1 MDSSNRMDMDM
12 DMDMDGDKRRA
23 HAVGRA
29 DRGQSLTELAL
40 VLPVIIAILIG
51 IVELGSAF
59 SVKIEVQQAVAH
71 AVRIAAL
78 EGNGG
83 YICPPTGPI
92 SPTNT
97 VDLDAIN
104 AITTSKGIDPGG
116 IAQIQIYKADVNGN
130 VYHNKANIYSTAPFS
145 NPVQWNWPQCTRNA
159 SPASDSVGVH
169 ITYHYHPILSL
180 PGFSNVTI
188 DDQSVQRINPI
199 KGQNPCPFPGI
210 PVTVTVTAVNPGQDQ
225 INWSIPPGESAAS
238 YNIYS
243 AISGLNGDQFGATP
257 VTLSPPNSALT
268 VGSTTPDGYT
278 PVQATVPVTTVTT
291 GLPTGFLTLYEVAG
305 ANYCGEGEHSDS
317 ASDGRAST
325 PTPTATPNAT
335 QTAIAAAN
343 APAYALRINS
353 GGPDVSPFVADN
365 YFMGGSVGTT
375 STMINT
381 SGVTNPAPQ
390 QVYQSQR
397 IGSSFTYTIPGL
409 TAGAP
414 YTVRLHFAEFTATA
428 ARQRQFNVGINATQV
443 MTNYDI
449 FNDVGAANVAV
460 VKEFTATADSSGAI
474 TIAFTGTTGS
484 AVVNGIEI
492 LSTLKVGDATATAVA
507 ANATATAAPGA
518 TAAAD
523 VASTCS
529 SATSNLV
536 GCWSFNEPLDPPSTT
551 TADSSGKGNTGTF
564 NGGVSRVAG
573 DTPAFG
579 NAVRLDGTSGYIDTG
594 TAPSSSVLN
603 IAGDVSVSA
612 WVYFNGTPGAMVTG
626 DNKIASR
633 QSSTGGYKLS
643 VYNEGSAAYA
653 EFEVRDASGNRLLTR
668 TGTNPSGTTL
678 SGAGTPIL
686 AGQWY
691 HIVGV
696 YSTSNGGTLTTYV
709 NGAQDRQLSNIG
721 LSALASSSGRFEM
734 GKESDPSASLPAF
747 LNGQLDEVRVY
758 NAALT
763 APQVVSLYKQPGVAA
778 TATAAPLA
786 TGTAAVADSATAA
799 SGATSTS
806 VAGST
811 AAVETAVAGS
821 TATVVAGA
829 TGTVVAGATG
839 TVVAAA
845 TANALGTA
853 LAPAAAIAMASC
865 DSSNATAVAGCWTFN
880 ENTGSVAHDTSPN
893 HNDETLGGDAAWNPS
908 GYSASAIQFNGAG
921 YLSNT
926 AMSGLPAANASQSVS
941 WWVNVPAANTL
952 TGTQTFLSLTNGGSV
967 AMQFGVNAGKLGVW
981 KGLHTF
987 LAYTTTLPSANTWTN
1002 YIYTYD
1008 ASTGTHRLYVNGAL
1022 AGGDGAVSTVSAQN
1036 GAPNRLDFGQ
1046 WIDGSERFTGSLDEV
1061 RIYNYAL
1068 SPIEAPAVAAAP
1080 PLTQDQA
1087 NATATA
1093 RANATATA
1101 QALPTATNTPI
1112 PCAALPA
1119 NWADG
1124 DIGAVGGATGQACYA
1139 DGTYTVVGAGDDIWN
1154 GADAF
1159 HYAYQPLIGD
1169 GQIVARVTG
1178 QFDTNEWAKAGV
1190 MIRETLDPGASN
1202 AFVALTPNHGADF
1215 QYRAGAGNSSTY
1227 AGGPAANTPYWVRL
1241 ARQGNLFTAAVSS
1254 DNSSWTV
1261 ISSATITMTTSAYI
1275 GLAVTSHNPRTL
1287 NTSTFDNVTL
1297 SGGVPSTPTPTAT
1310 SASTMTPTVTAT
1322 STAASTSMSTS
1333 TPTSTATSTPTSTAT
1348 STPTST
1354 ATSTPTS
1361 TATATVTLTNTLV
1374 PTATATS
1381 TSTATAIPTAT
1392 STRVPTSTPTLT
1404 PTATATPT
1412 NTAVPPTPTSTST
1425 STPVPPTVTPTA
1437 TATATSTAT
1446 ATVMP
1451 TRTSTPTSTATS
1463 TALPTATSTA
1473 LPTATSTALPTATST
1488 AIPTATSTAIPTATS
1503 TAIPTATPTSTAT
1516 ATNTPTPTATVTRT
1530 PVPPTFTA
1538 VPTPTNTP
1546 LPTATSTPLPMPT
1559 STATATPISTATR
1572 TMTPVPTSTAT
1583 ATATPTFTSTPTSTS
1598 TATAYATTCG
1608 ASGGVGLQGQYYDD
1622 TNNPGQPLSGTL
1634 KLTRIDPTVN
1644 FNYGAGSPDPSLPN
1658 DHFSARWTGEVQP
1671 PTSGTYTF
1679 HTSSDDGVRL
1689 WVNGQLLINNW
1700 TLHGQAEDYG
1710 AIALTAG
1717 QKYDIRME
1725 YYEYTGN
1732 AVAILSWAYSGQ
1744 SDTVIPQSALYSPL
1758 PASCVAPTATATATA
1773 TNTPVPTAT
1782 STSTSTPT
1790 QTATSTPTRTATAT
1804 ATTVPTPTST
1814 PTTVPPPATGLQ
1826 TWYKADQG
1834 VTSSGGLVSSWGDT
1848 SGHNNN
1854 ATQSTSANQPSLVA
1868 NSLNGLPVI
1877 HFNGSSTQL
1886 ALTRPI
1892 SSDFTIV
1899 VEFRSSQLFGSG
1911 TQWYNGAGL
1920 VDGEVSGVA
1929 NDFGLSL
1936 NQGRVLGGTG
1946 SPDTTASSASASYA
1960 DSNAHTAVFKRVAA
1974 TGALSLYVD
1983 GQLVGTATGGKQQ
1996 LTSPPRLVLGS
2007 LQTNL
2012 NYFSGD
2018 IAEVLIYSQA
2028 LSDTDRQTVENY
2040 LRNKW

>member
-1 MDSSNRMDMDM
+1 MDSSNRM

-116 IAQIQIYKADVNGN
+116 IGQIQIYKADVNGN

-169 ITYHYHPILSL
+169 VTYHYHPILSL
-180 PGFSNVTI
+180 PGFSSVTI

-225 INWSIPPGESAAS
+225 INWSMPPGESAAS

-257 VTLSPPNSALT
+257 FTLSPPNSALT

-278 PVQATVPVTTVTT
+278 PVQATVPVTAGV
-291 GLPTGFLTLYEVAG
+291 LTLYEVAG

-317 ASDGRAST
+317 VGDGRT
-325 PTPTATPNAT
+325 PAPPTATPNAT
-335 QTAIAAAN
+335 QTAVAAAN
-343 APAYALRINS
+343 APAYALQINS
-353 GGPDVSPFVADN
+353 GGLQVSPFITDTDYTGGVAATAA
-365 YFMGGSVGTT
+365 GTSIDT
-375 STMINT
+375 RAPNA
-381 SGVTNPAPQ
+381 APQ

-397 IGSSFTYTIPGL
+397 TSSSSDPGAGFSYVVSGL
-409 TAGAP
+409 VAGAS
-414 YTVRLHFAEFTATA
+414 YTVRLHFVEWTSLTPDQRGFDVAVNGTPALSNFDIIYATHD
-428 ARQRQFNVGINATQV
+428 NNSI
-443 MTNYDI
+443 DE
-449 FNDVGAANVAV
+449 AV
-460 VKEFTATADSSGAI
+460 VKDISAIADATTGKI
-474 TIAFTGTTGS
+474 TIQFTNEHEVAKVS
-484 AVVNGIEI
+484 GIEI

-536 GCWSFNEPLDPPSTT
+536 GCWSFNEPLDTASMTT
-551 TADSSGKGNTGTF
+551 TDSSGYGNTGTF

-579 NAVRLDGTSGYIDTG
+579 NAVSLDGTSGYIDTG
-594 TAPSSSVLN
+594 TAATSSVLN

-612 WVYFNGTPGAMVTG
+612 WVYFPGTLDATVTG
-626 DNKIASR
+626 DNKIAGR
-633 QSSTGGYKLS
+633 QFGSGSNGGYKLG
-643 VYNEGSAAYA
+643 VYNEGSNAYA
-653 EFEVRDASGNRLLTR
+653 EFEVRDASNKQLLTR
-668 TGTNPSGTTL
+668 AGVINPPSMTLTGAGITDT
-678 SGAGTPIL
+678 GTPIK
-686 AGQWY
+686 AGHWY

-696 YSTSNGGTLTTYV
+696 YSTSGGGTLTTYV
-709 NGAQDRQLSNIG
+709 NGVQDRQLSG
-721 LSALASSSGRFEM
+721 VGSSALGSSSGSFQI
-734 GKESDPSASLPAF
+734 GKEPFNTTGYLH
-747 LNGQLDEVRVY
+747 GMVDEVRVY

-763 APQVVSLYKQPGVAA
+763 APQVVSLYNQPGVAA

-799 SGATSTS
+799 AGATSTS

-821 TATVVAGA
+821 TA
-829 TGTVVAGATG
+829 TVVAGATG

-865 DSSNATAVAGCWTFN
+865 DSSNATAVAGCWAFN

-893 HNDETLGGDAAWNPS
+893 HNDETLGGDAAWNPT

-1190 MIRETLDPGASN
+1190 MIRETRDPGASN

-1215 QYRAGAGNSSTY
+1215 QYRAGAGNGSTY

-1275 GLAVTSHNPRTL
+1275 GLAVTSHNPGTL
-1287 NTSTFDNVTL
+1287 NTSKFDNVTL

-1310 SASTMTPTVTAT
+1310 SASTMTPTATAT

-1333 TPTSTATSTPTSTAT
+1333 TPTSTATT
-1348 STPTST
+1348 
-1354 ATSTPTS
+1354 
-1361 TATATVTLTNTLV
+1361 TVTPTNTLV

-1473 LPTATSTALPTATST
+1473 
-1488 AIPTATSTAIPTATS
+1488 
-1503 TAIPTATPTSTAT
+1503 IPTATPTSTAT

-1572 TMTPVPTSTAT
+1572 TMTPVPTSTTT

-1598 TATAYATTCG
+1598 TATATATPNGTATAIAAATAYATTCG

-1854 ATQSTSANQPSLVA
+1854 AMQSTSANQPSLVA

>member
-1 MDSSNRMDMDM
+1 MDSSNKMNIGMDRDE
-12 DMDMDGDKRRA
+12 RRA

-29 DRGQSLTELAL
+29 GRGQSLTELAL

-59 SVKIEVQQAVAH
+59 SAKIEVQQAVAH

-116 IAQIQIYKADVNGN
+116 IGQIQIYKADVNGN

-225 INWSIPPGESAAS
+225 INWSMPPGESAAS

-268 VGSTTPDGYT
+268 VGSTTSDGYT
-278 PVQATVPVTTVTT
+278 PVQATVPVTAGV
-291 GLPTGFLTLYEVAG
+291 LTLYEVAG

-317 ASDGRAST
+317 VGDGRT
-325 PTPTATPNAT
+325 PAPPTATPNAT
-335 QTAIAAAN
+335 QTAVAAAN
-343 APAYALRINS
+343 APAYALQINS
-353 GGPDVSPFVADN
+353 GGPQVSSFITDTDTYFTGGVAAMALD
-365 YFMGGSVGTT
+365 GTSIAT
-375 STMINT
+375 SQAT
-381 SGVTNPAPQ
+381 GAAPQ
-390 QVYQSQR
+390 QVYLTQR
-397 IGSSFTYTIPGL
+397 TSSSSDPGAGFSYVVPGL
-409 TAGAP
+409 VAGAS
-414 YTVRLHFAEFTATA
+414 YTVRLHFVEWTSLTPN
-428 ARQRQFNVGINATQV
+428 QRGFDVAVNGTPALSNFDIINATHD
-443 MTNYDI
+443 NNSIDE
-449 FNDVGAANVAV
+449 AV
-460 VKEFTATADSSGAI
+460 VKDIPAIADTTTGKI
-474 TIAFTGTTGS
+474 TIQFTNENEVAKVS
-484 AVVNGIEI
+484 GIEI
-492 LSTLKVGDATATAVA
+492 LSQLTAGNATATAVA
-507 ANATATAAPGA
+507 ANATATAAPAA

-579 NAVRLDGTSGYIDTG
+579 NAVSLDGNSGYIDTG
-594 TAPSSSVLN
+594 TAATSSVLN

-612 WVYFNGTPGAMVTG
+612 WVYFPGTLDATVTG
-626 DNKIASR
+626 DNKIAGR
-633 QSSTGGYKLS
+633 QFGSGSNGGYKLG
-643 VYNEGSAAYA
+643 VYNEGSNAYA
-653 EFEVRDASGNRLLTR
+653 EFEVRDASNKQLLTR
-668 TGTNPSGTTL
+668 AGVINPPSMTLTGAGITDT
-678 SGAGTPIL
+678 GTPIK
-686 AGQWY
+686 AGHWY

-696 YSTSNGGTLTTYV
+696 YSTSGSGTLTTYV
-709 NGAQDRQLSNIG
+709 NGVQDRQLSG
-721 LSALASSSGRFEM
+721 VGSSALGSSSGSFQI
-734 GKESDPSASLPAF
+734 GKEPFNTTGYLH
-747 LNGQLDEVRVY
+747 GMVDEVRVY

-763 APQVVSLYKQPGVAA
+763 APQVVSLYNQPGVAA

-799 SGATSTS
+799 SGATGTS

-821 TATVVAGA
+821 TA
-829 TGTVVAGATG
+829 TVVAGATG

-908 GYSASAIQFNGAG
+908 GKSASAIQFNGAG

-926 AMSGLPAANASQSVS
+926 SMSGLPAANASQSVS

-987 LAYTTTLPSANTWTN
+987 LAYTTTLPQANTWTN

-1068 SPIEAPAVAAAP
+1068 SPIEAPAVVAAP

-1087 NATATA
+1087 NGTATA

-1112 PCAALPA
+1112 PCGALPA

-1361 TATATVTLTNTLV
+1361 TATTTVTPTNTPV

-1381 TSTATAIPTAT
+1381 TSTATAMP
-1392 STRVPTSTPTLT
+1392 
-1404 PTATATPT
+1404 TATPT
-1412 NTAVPPTPTSTST
+1412 STNTPTPTNTPVPPTPTSTST

-1437 TATATSTAT
+1437 TNTATATST
-1446 ATVMP
+1446 
-1451 TRTSTPTSTATS
+1451 ST
-1463 TALPTATSTA
+1463 
-1473 LPTATSTALPTATST
+1473 
-1488 AIPTATSTAIPTATS
+1488 
-1503 TAIPTATPTSTAT
+1503 PTATPTSTAT
-1516 ATNTPTPTATVTRT
+1516 ATSTPTNTATNTATVTST
-1530 PVPPTFTA
+1530 PM
-1538 VPTPTNTP
+1538 
-1546 LPTATSTPLPMPT
+1546 PTATTTPTPT
-1559 STATATPISTATR
+1559 STATATPTNTAVPTATN
-1572 TMTPVPTSTAT
+1572 TATATPTSTAT
-1583 ATATPTFTSTPTSTS
+1583 ATPTSTA
-1598 TATAYATTCG
+1598 TLTPTVTPNGTATAIAAATAYATTCG

-1744 SDTVIPQSALYSPL
+1744 SDTVIPQSALYPL
-1758 PASCVAPTATATATA
+1758 LPGSCVAPTATAT
-1773 TNTPVPTAT
+1773 PLPTAT
-1782 STSTSTPT
+1782 STVTSTPLPT
-1790 QTATSTPTRTATAT
+1790 NTPTSTATSTPLPTPTKTAVPTATAT
-1804 ATTVPTPTST
+1804 ATPTA
-1814 PTTVPPPATGLQ
+1814 PTTGLVGYWRFDEGSGSTTTTGPGGTSNSGTLTGGTTWNATGRFGAAVTFDGSSGYIPAANVTNMPAANAAQSISWWLKVSTNPSTVQDIVGLSNSGSSSAVQPGFRNGKIGVWQYGGTFLVSATPPAAGAWRHYVYTYDGSPG
-1826 TWYKADQG
+1826 TQG
-1834 VTSSGGLVSSWGDT
+1834 THKLYIDGALVNS
-1848 SGHNNN
+1848 N
-1854 ATQSTSANQPSLVA
+1854 ATLAPQTASPTTLEFGRWAGNSEHFAGSLDDVRIY
-1868 NSLNGLPVI
+1868 NR
-1877 HFNGSSTQL
+1877 
-1886 ALTRPI
+1886 ALTA
-1892 SSDFTIV
+1892 
-1899 VEFRSSQLFGSG
+1899 VE
-1911 TQWYNGAGL
+1911 
-1920 VDGEVSGVA
+1920 V
-1929 NDFGLSL
+1929 
-1936 NQGRVLGGTG
+1936 
-1946 SPDTTASSASASYA
+1946 
-1960 DSNAHTAVFKRVAA
+1960 
-1974 TGALSLYVD
+1974 
-1983 GQLVGTATGGKQQ
+1983 
-1996 LTSPPRLVLGS
+1996 
-2007 LQTNL
+2007 
-2012 NYFSGD
+2012 
-2018 IAEVLIYSQA
+2018 QA
-2028 LSDTDRQTVENY
+2028 LSTQP
-2040 LRNKW
+2040 